1 MHPLRASIKFCGIAR
16 GVLNNICVAAGDPP
30 HIVSVRKDTKY
41 GLLTTEIG
49 ISLLPTFFVDKINL
63 DHPEGL
69 VYKVLFQKGS
79 SDHSPFPKD
88 GGVVSLFTFD
98 ISFSRRGN

>member
-1 MHPLRASIKFCGIAR
+1 MHPLRACIKFCGIAR
-16 GVLNNICVAAGDPP
+16 GVPNTICVAAGDTP

-49 ISLLPTFFVDKINL
+49 ISLLPTFFVDKINS
-63 DHPEGL
+63 DHLAGL

-79 SDHSPFPKD
+79 TDHSPFPKD

-98 ISFSRRGN
+98 ISFSRRGI